1 MKSFELKTFLLKT
14 LFLKTVLPAAFLTL
28 AVLASFMPLG
38 CKSSVEGLS
47 MLEGDFSCPRAEDF
61 FVTGEDSF
69 LVRFNKSVSCKEAFF
84 WRTETGEETNLV
96 ASVQDEGKSLVFT
109 SPVPMQTGAEYTFS
123 GIVQDGAGNTLTIT
137 VPFSGYN
144 GRVPR
149 IAISEVHIANSKTAK
164 NNWKAEY
171 AELLVLTD
179 GNLSGL
185 ELVCTG
191 SYSSKK
197 EDAGIYKFPPVE
209 VKAGEYITVHLCKNE
224 SYTGMNDDEEDNL
237 SLSKSPD
244 SSSLALDLWAN
255 NESSVT
261 KTSDALLVQ
270 NSADSCILD
279 AVLFVQESSS
289 GKRTEWKTGTK
300 EWLGAI
306 EASGVWQQSDGSS
319 SASEESA
326 FCGSWSKS
334 ATTKSIC
341 RKNTKSL
348 LDAVRQDKDALLKNN
363 KGCWAVAS
371 PTPGYANGI

>member
-1 MKSFELKTFLLKT
+1 MTSFELKTFLLKT
-14 LFLKTVLPAAFLTL
+14 LLPAAFLTL

-191 SYSSKK
+191 SCSSKK

>member
-1 MKSFELKTFLLKT
+1 MKSFELKTFLLKS
-14 LFLKTVLPAAFLTL
+14 LFLRTVLPAAFLTL

-209 VKAGEYITVHLCKNE
+209 VKSGEYITVHLCKNE

-270 NSADSCILD
+270 NSADSSILD
-279 AVLFVQESSS
+279 AVLFVAESSS

-319 SASEESA
+319 SATEESA
-326 FCGSWSKS
+326 FCGSWTKS

>member
-28 AVLASFMPLG
+28 AVLASLMPLG

-164 NNWKAEY
+164 NKWKAEY

-191 SYSSKK
+191 SCSSKK

>member
-1 MKSFELKTFLLKT
+1 MKSFELKTFLFKT
-14 LFLKTVLPAAFLTL
+14 LFLKTVLPAAFITL
-28 AVLASFMPLG
+28 AVLAALIPLG
-38 CKSSVEGLS
+38 CKSSVEGLQ

-61 FVTGEDSF
+61 FVTGEESF

-84 WRTETGEETNLV
+84 WRTETGEQTALE
-96 ASVQDEGKSLVFT
+96 ACPQDEGKSLAFT

-123 GIVQDGAGNTLTIT
+123 GIVQDACGNTLTIT

-149 IAISEVHIANSKTAK
+149 IAISEIHIANSKTAK
-164 NNWKAEY
+164 NNWRAEY

-191 SYSSKK
+191 SYTSKNG
-197 EDAGIYKFPPVE
+197 DAGIYKFPPLE
-209 VKAGEYITVHLCKNE
+209 VKAGEYVTVHLCKNE
-224 SYTGMNDDEEDNL
+224 SYSGMNDDEENNL
-237 SLSKSPD
+237 CISKSPD
-244 SSSLALDLWAN
+244 SSNLAMDLWAD

-261 KTSDALLVQ
+261 KTSDAVLVQ
-270 NSADSCILD
+270 NSADSSILD

-306 EASGVWQQSDGSS
+306 AESGLWQQSDGTGI
-319 SASEESA
+319 ATEESA
-326 FCGSWSKS
+326 FCGNWSKS

-348 LDAVRQDKDALLKNN
+348 LEAVRQDRDALLKND
-363 KGCWAVAS
+363 KGCWVVAS
-371 PTPGYANGI
+371 PSPGYANGI

>member
-1 MKSFELKTFLLKT
+1 MKSFVLKTFLLKS
-14 LFLKTVLPAAFLTL
+14 LFLRTVLPAAFLTL

-84 WRTETGEETNLV
+84 WREDSGEETSLV
-96 ASVQDEGKSLVFT
+96 ASSQDEGKSLVFT

-137 VPFSGYN
+137 VPFWGYN

-149 IAISEVHIANSKTAK
+149 IALSEVHVANSKTAK
-164 NNWKAEY
+164 NSWRAEY

-191 SYSSKK
+191 NYSTKTK
-197 EDAGIYKFPPVE
+197 EASVYKFPPVE
-209 VKAGEYITVHLCKNE
+209 VKAGEYVTVHLCRNE
-224 SYTGMNDDEEDNL
+224 SYSGMNDDEEGKL

-244 SSSLALDLWAN
+244 SSNTALDLWTK
-255 NESSVT
+255 NEASVT
-261 KTSDALLVQ
+261 KASDAIVVQ
-270 NSADSCILD
+270 NSADSSILD
-279 AVLFVQESSS
+279 AVLFVAESSS

-306 EASGVWQQSDGSS
+306 EASGVWQQSDGTGV
-319 SASEESA
+319 ATEESA
-326 FCGSWSKS
+326 FCGSWTKS

-341 RKNTKSL
+341 RKNTKAL
-348 LDAVRQDKDALLKNN
+348 LEAVRQDKDALLKNG
-363 KGCWAVAS
+363 KESWAVAS

>member
-28 AVLASFMPLG
+28 AVLASLMPLG

-164 NNWKAEY
+164 NKWKAEY

-209 VKAGEYITVHLCKNE
+209 VKAGEYITVHLCRNE
-224 SYTGMNDDEEDNL
+224 SYSGMNDDEEDNL
-237 SLSKSPD
+237 LLSKSPD

-371 PTPGYANGI
+371 PTTGYANGI

>member
-123 GIVQDGAGNTLTIT
+123 GLVQDGAGNTLTIT

-191 SYSSKK
+191 SCSSKK

>member
-28 AVLASFMPLG
+28 AVLASLMPLG

-164 NNWKAEY
+164 NKWKAEY

-209 VKAGEYITVHLCKNE
+209 VKAGEYITVHLCRNE
-224 SYTGMNDDEEDNL
+224 SYSGMNDDEEDNL
-237 SLSKSPD
+237 LLSKSPD

>member
-28 AVLASFMPLG
+28 AVLTSFMPLG

-164 NNWKAEY
+164 NKWKAEY

-191 SYSSKK
+191 SCSSKK